1 MHIIFIQNVMQ
12 SANGNGDGFGYVYV
26 HGNGA
31 LRIASSSEELPCT

>member
-31 LRIASSSEELPCT
+31 LRIASSSEELPCA